1 MATKTETRPAQIPD
15 DVKPYV
21 PEILRALRRALETG
35 DFTIEIAYDN
45 ATIKIPD
52 IRVHLFETFMR
63 IMYKDFDIVYSDY
76 VASIKVYKDPYG
88 EPEIYYAH
96 DYWDALYELHE
107 LAKEK
112 VKERLHK
119 ILSKF

>member
-1 MATKTETRPAQIPD
+1 MTTKTEIKTTQIPD
-15 DVKPYV
+15 DIKPYI
-21 PEILRALRRALETG
+21 PEIIETLRRALKSD
-35 DFTIEIAYDN
+35 DFTIEITYDN
-45 ATIKIPD
+45 ITIKIPD
-52 IRVHLFETFMR
+52 IKVYLFERFMR

-76 VASIKVYKDPYG
+76 VASIKVYKDVYSD
-88 EPEIYYAH
+88 PEIYYAH
-96 DYWDALYELHE
+96 EYWNTLYELHE